1 MMDNARNRR
10 NIGLYIYVPLILLIG
25 YALVYFNIKLEL
37 IPLLPSLIIGM
48 LLSFIAIFFLVNVY
62 FKSSIFSTNTDSN
75 NDTYSSLLA
84 DTSEF
89 TEIFCVS
96 SNEIVSSTNQLSSSI
111 DQVSSAVSELAKG
124 ATQQAVSTEDGHK
137 AISQIVD
144 GMALITE
151 EMKTSEQLVENT
163 KQAVE
168 VAEDSIK
175 YQKSKMLESKKVIG
189 NVESVVNNLLVKSQE
204 IEQITLAIK
213 DIAGHTNLLSLNAAI
228 EAARSGEHGKGF
240 AVVAGEI
247 KKLAEQAQISVKQIS
262 DIITDV
268 QGSVSGAVNEIRR
281 IEAVAAE
288 QETALDKTSDVFVDI
303 GNSVDSVVDNVKSV
317 YFSANLLDQE
327 AKRTGDL
334 MNDIAA
340 VANEN
345 AACTQEIYA
354 SLEEQTN
361 FTKFISECIMELTGQ
376 TERLKKYK

>member
-1 MMDNARNRR
+1 MGNARNRR
-10 NIGLYIYVPLILLIG
+10 DIGLYVYVPLILLIG
-25 YALVYFNIKLEL
+25 YALVYINTKLEL

-48 LLSFIAIFFLVNVY
+48 FLSLIAIFFLVNVC
-62 FKSSIFSTNTDSN
+62 FKSSISAASTDSN
-75 NDTYSSLLA
+75 NDTYLSLLA

-89 TEIFCVS
+89 TEVFCVS
-96 SNEIVSSTNQLSSSI
+96 SNEIVSSTNQLGSSI

-144 GMALITE
+144 GISFITE
-151 EMKTSEQLVENT
+151 EMKTSEQLAENT

-168 VAEDSIK
+168 VAEGSIK

-189 NVESVVNNLLVKSQE
+189 NVEAVVNNLLVKSQE

-247 KKLAEQAQISVKQIS
+247 KKLAEQAQISVKQIT

-268 QGSVSGAVNEIRR
+268 QGSVSNAVNEIRR
-281 IEAVAAE
+281 IEAVAVE
-288 QETALDKTSDVFVDI
+288 QETALDKTTDVFVDI
-303 GNSVDSVVDNVKSV
+303 GSSVDSVVDNVKSV
-317 YFSANLLDQE
+317 YISANLLDQE

-361 FTKFISECIMELTGQ
+361 FTKFISECIIELTGQ

>member
-1 MMDNARNRR
+1 MGNARNRR
-10 NIGLYIYVPLILLIG
+10 DIGLYVYVPLILLIG
-25 YALVYFNIKLEL
+25 YALVYINTKLEL

-48 LLSFIAIFFLVNVY
+48 FLSLIAIFFLVNVC
-62 FKSSIFSTNTDSN
+62 FKSSISAASTDSN
-75 NDTYSSLLA
+75 NDTYLSLLA

-89 TEIFCVS
+89 TEVFCVS
-96 SNEIVSSTNQLSSSI
+96 SNEIVSSTNQLGSSI

-144 GMALITE
+144 GISFITE
-151 EMKTSEQLVENT
+151 EMKTSEQLAENT

-168 VAEDSIK
+168 VAEGSIK

-189 NVESVVNNLLVKSQE
+189 NVEAVVNNLLVKSQE

-247 KKLAEQAQISVKQIS
+247 KKLAEQAQISVKQIT

-268 QGSVSGAVNEIRR
+268 QGSVSNAVNEIRR
-281 IEAVAAE
+281 IEAVAVE
-288 QETALDKTSDVFVDI
+288 QETALDKTTDVFVDI

-317 YFSANLLDQE
+317 YISANLLDQE

-361 FTKFISECIMELTGQ
+361 FTKFISECIIELTGQ

>member
-1 MMDNARNRR
+1 MGNARNRR
-10 NIGLYIYVPLILLIG
+10 DIGLYVYVPLILLIG
-25 YALVYFNIKLEL
+25 YALVYINTKLEL

-48 LLSFIAIFFLVNVY
+48 FLSLIAIFFLVNVC
-62 FKSSIFSTNTDSN
+62 FKSSISVASTDSN
-75 NDTYSSLLA
+75 NDTYLSLLA

-89 TEIFCVS
+89 TEVFCVS
-96 SNEIVSSTNQLSSSI
+96 SNEIVSSTNQLGSSI

-144 GMALITE
+144 GISFITE
-151 EMKTSEQLVENT
+151 EMKTSEELAENT

-168 VAEDSIK
+168 VAEGSIK

-189 NVESVVNNLLVKSQE
+189 NVEAVVNNLLVKSQE

-247 KKLAEQAQISVKQIS
+247 KKLAEQAQISVKQIT

-268 QGSVSGAVNEIRR
+268 QGSVSNAVNEIRR
-281 IEAVAAE
+281 IEAVAVE
-288 QETALDKTSDVFVDI
+288 QETALDKTTDVFVDI

-317 YFSANLLDQE
+317 YISANLLDQE

-361 FTKFISECIMELTGQ
+361 FTKFISECIIELTGQ

>member
-1 MMDNARNRR
+1 MMDNARSRR

-37 IPLLPSLIIGM
+37 IPLLPALIIGM
-48 LLSFIAIFFLVNVY
+48 FLSLIAILFLMNTH
-62 FKSSIFSTNTDSN
+62 FKSPISATSTDSN

-96 SNEIVSSTNQLSSSI
+96 SNEIVSSTDQLSSSI

-144 GMALITE
+144 GIALITE
-151 EMKTSEQLVENT
+151 EMKTSEELVENT

-168 VAEDSIK
+168 VAEGSIK
-175 YQKSKMLESKKVIG
+175 YQKSKMLESKKVIS

-268 QGSVSGAVNEIRR
+268 QGSVSNAVNEIRR
-281 IEAVAAE
+281 IEAVALE
-288 QETALDKTSDVFVDI
+288 QETALDKTSDVFVGI

-334 MNDIAA
+334 MNEIAA

>member
-1 MMDNARNRR
+1 MGNARNRR
-10 NIGLYIYVPLILLIG
+10 DIGLYVYVPLILLIG
-25 YALVYFNIKLEL
+25 YALVYINTKLEL

-48 LLSFIAIFFLVNVY
+48 FLSLIAIFFLVNVC
-62 FKSSIFSTNTDSN
+62 FKSSISAASTDSN
-75 NDTYSSLLA
+75 NDTYLSLLA

-96 SNEIVSSTNQLSSSI
+96 SNEIVSSTNQLGSSI

-144 GMALITE
+144 GISFITE
-151 EMKTSEQLVENT
+151 EMKTSEQLAEST

-168 VAEDSIK
+168 VAEGSIK

-189 NVESVVNNLLVKSQE
+189 NVEAVVNNLLVKSQE

-247 KKLAEQAQISVKQIS
+247 KKLAEQAQISVKQIT

-268 QGSVSGAVNEIRR
+268 QGSVSNAVNEIRR
-281 IEAVAAE
+281 IEAVAVE
-288 QETALDKTSDVFVDI
+288 QETALDKTTDVFVDI
-303 GNSVDSVVDNVKSV
+303 GSSVDSVVDNVKSV
-317 YFSANLLDQE
+317 YISANLLDQE

-361 FTKFISECIMELTGQ
+361 FTKFISECIIELTGQ

>member
-1 MMDNARNRR
+1 MGNARNRR
-10 NIGLYIYVPLILLIG
+10 DIGLYVYVPLILLIG
-25 YALVYFNIKLEL
+25 YALVYINTKLEL

-48 LLSFIAIFFLVNVY
+48 FLSLIAIFFLVNVC
-62 FKSSIFSTNTDSN
+62 FKSSISAASTDSN
-75 NDTYSSLLA
+75 NDTYLSLLA

-89 TEIFCVS
+89 TEVFCVS
-96 SNEIVSSTNQLSSSI
+96 SNEIVSSTNQLGSSI

-144 GMALITE
+144 GISFITE
-151 EMKTSEQLVENT
+151 EMKTSEELAENT

-168 VAEDSIK
+168 VAEGSIK

-189 NVESVVNNLLVKSQE
+189 NVEAVVNNLLVKSQE

-247 KKLAEQAQISVKQIS
+247 KKLAEQAQISVKQIT

-268 QGSVSGAVNEIRR
+268 QGSVSNAVNEIRR
-281 IEAVAAE
+281 IEAVAVE

-317 YFSANLLDQE
+317 YISANLLDQE

-361 FTKFISECIMELTGQ
+361 FTKFISECIIELTGQ

>member
-1 MMDNARNRR
+1 MGNARNRR
-10 NIGLYIYVPLILLIG
+10 DIGLYVYVPLILLIG
-25 YALVYFNIKLEL
+25 YALVYINTKLEL

-48 LLSFIAIFFLVNVY
+48 FLSLIAIFFLVNVC
-62 FKSSIFSTNTDSN
+62 FKSSISAASTDSN
-75 NDTYSSLLA
+75 NDTYLSLLA

-89 TEIFCVS
+89 TEVFCVS
-96 SNEIVSSTNQLSSSI
+96 SNEIVSSTNQLGSSI

-144 GMALITE
+144 GISFITE
-151 EMKTSEQLVENT
+151 EMKTSEELAENT

-168 VAEDSIK
+168 VAEGSIK

-189 NVESVVNNLLVKSQE
+189 NVEAVVNNLLVKSQE

-247 KKLAEQAQISVKQIS
+247 KKLAEQAQISVKQIT

-268 QGSVSGAVNEIRR
+268 QGSVSNAVNEIRR
-281 IEAVAAE
+281 IEAVAVE
-288 QETALDKTSDVFVDI
+288 QETALDKTTDVFVDI
-303 GNSVDSVVDNVKSV
+303 GSSVDSVVDNVKSV
-317 YFSANLLDQE
+317 YISANLLDQE

-361 FTKFISECIMELTGQ
+361 FTKFISECIIELTGQ

>member
-1 MMDNARNRR
+1 MGNARNRR
-10 NIGLYIYVPLILLIG
+10 DIGLYVYVPLILLIG
-25 YALVYFNIKLEL
+25 YALVYINTKLEL

-48 LLSFIAIFFLVNVY
+48 FLSLIAIFFLVNVC
-62 FKSSIFSTNTDSN
+62 FKSPISAASTDSN
-75 NDTYSSLLA
+75 NDTYLSLLA

-89 TEIFCVS
+89 TEVFCVS
-96 SNEIVSSTNQLSSSI
+96 SNEIVSSTNQLGSSI

-144 GMALITE
+144 GISFITE
-151 EMKTSEQLVENT
+151 EMKTSEQLAENT

-168 VAEDSIK
+168 VAEGSIK

-189 NVESVVNNLLVKSQE
+189 NVEAVVNNLLVKSQE

-247 KKLAEQAQISVKQIS
+247 KKLAEQAQISVKQIT

-268 QGSVSGAVNEIRR
+268 QGSVSNAVNEIRR
-281 IEAVAAE
+281 IEAVAVE
-288 QETALDKTSDVFVDI
+288 QETALDKTTDVFVDI
-303 GNSVDSVVDNVKSV
+303 GSSVDSVVDNVKSV
-317 YFSANLLDQE
+317 YISANLLDQE

-361 FTKFISECIMELTGQ
+361 FTKFISECIIELTGQ